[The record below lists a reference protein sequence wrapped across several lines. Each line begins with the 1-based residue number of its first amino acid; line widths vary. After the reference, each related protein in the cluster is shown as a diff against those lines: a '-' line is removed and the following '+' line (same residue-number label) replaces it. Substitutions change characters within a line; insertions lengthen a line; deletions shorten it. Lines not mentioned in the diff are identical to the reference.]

1 MWRTSLKPKKLPRRE
16 AFGMSRSTPDAGST
30 ISSGFTYF
38 SSFAQNL
45 AALGGL
51 QCRHPRISIR
61 VRGDTMKAADDHARS
76 ADRFLF
82 LESLLKMEEFE
93 RDELLQAKL
102 RQDQSSADLDRW
114 FVAAI
119 AELSA
124 Y

>member
-1 MWRTSLKPKKLPRRE
+1 
-16 AFGMSRSTPDAGST
+16 MSRANPAAGSR
-30 ISSGFTYF
+30 ISSGFTQF
-38 SSFAQNL
+38 SRFAQNL
-45 AALGGL
+45 AALRGL
-51 QCRHPRISIR
+51 HCQHPRIQVQRS
-61 VRGDTMKAADDHARS
+61 GDDMKAADDYARS

-93 RDELLQAKL
+93 RDELLQAKM

-124 Y
+124 EY

>member
-1 MWRTSLKPKKLPRRE
+1 MWCSSLKPKKLPRRE
-16 AFGMSRSTPDAGST
+16 AFRMSRSNPAAGST

-51 QCRHPRISIR
+51 QWRHPRVSIR
-61 VRGDTMKAADDHARS
+61 VRGTTMKAADDYARS

-102 RQDQSSADLDRW
+102 RQDKSSADLDRW
-114 FVAAI
+114 FVTAI